1 MFPMNSIHRIWSS
14 IQRPSSFYKDVYF
27 CLNQIL
33 NRAEGGGVIDI
44 ELGLSRDGIDWRRP
58 FRESFFI
65 PRPSTG
71 DENRMGQSEKN
82 QFDSGSIFTNST
94 PAFGGCDPILFGGYS
109 KGSTG
114 ADDYTHISGVGMLT
128 LPTDRFVGI
137 TSVVVSNQS
146 TVKSRLQN
154 VGQMTLKPISLS
166 KVT

>member
-1 MFPMNSIHRIWSS
+1 MNSIHRIWSS

-33 NRAEGGGVIDI
+33 NRAEGGGVIDS

-94 PAFGGCDPILFGGYS
+94 PVFLEDAIRFYLAVTQRIRPVQMI
-109 KGSTG
+109 TR
-114 ADDYTHISGVGMLT
+114 ISAALVC
-128 LPTDRFVGI
+128 
-137 TSVVVSNQS
+137 
-146 TVKSRLQN
+146 
-154 VGQMTLKPISLS
+154 
-166 KVT
+166 

>member
-1 MFPMNSIHRIWSS
+1 
-14 IQRPSSFYKDVYF
+14 
-27 CLNQIL
+27 
-33 NRAEGGGVIDI
+33 
-44 ELGLSRDGIDWRRP
+44 
-58 FRESFFI
+58 
-65 PRPSTG
+65 
-71 DENRMGQSEKN
+71 MGQSEKN

-109 KGSTG
+109 KDSTG
-114 ADDYTHISGVGMLT
+114 ADDYTYISGVGMLT

-137 TSVVVSNQS
+137 TPVVVSNQS